1 MEQGNDIGRMGE
13 GTMTGNG
20 EKKFCLGAKKLVEER
35 GGNRKNENLLQ
46 GHSNGISEEE

>member
-1 MEQGNDIGRMGE
+1 MEQGNDIERMGE

-35 GGNRKNENLLQ
+35 GGK
-46 GHSNGISEEE
+46 